1 MPVDS
6 PDGRCNCSV
15 VSIVLVSQNLE
26 RKKSRER
33 SENDTP
39 YDNPRLTTDFRCIFE
54 RALYSVFRGPSKSD
68 KRRLYT
74 QTRARSATDA
84 KLGSSAAGRKVLIEY
99 RLQYCIFTENPAFSL
114 VSCIAICDTGL
125 YGYWPCLRFWRAT
138 FRLRYEEGESF
149 LCLPCLNPQLSQ
161 EAPAQILNL
170 GSWI

>member
-1 MPVDS
+1 VPVDS
-6 PDGRCNCSV
+6 PDGRCNGSV
-15 VSIVLVSQNLE
+15 ISIVLVSQNLE

-99 RLQYCIFTENPAFSL
+99 RLQYCIFTENPAFLWFPASRSVIL
-114 VSCIAICDTGL
+114 VSMVIGHACASGGQL
-125 YGYWPCLRFWRAT
+125 FGYAMKKGKVSFVCLVSILSSVKR
-138 FRLRYEEGESF
+138 
-149 LCLPCLNPQLSQ
+149 PQPKS
-161 EAPAQILNL
+161 
-170 GSWI
+170 

>member
-1 MPVDS
+1 MRTDLTNFEGTTLYVDVPVDS

-99 RLQYCIFTENPAFSL
+99 RLQYCIFTENPAFFWD
-114 VSCIAICDTGL
+114 VF
-125 YGYWPCLRFWRAT
+125 YFRFI
-138 FRLRYEEGESF
+138 
-149 LCLPCLNPQLSQ
+149 LPCIPGWQHSAPQHSKSRELTSSRLSR
-161 EAPAQILNL
+161 
-170 GSWI
+170 